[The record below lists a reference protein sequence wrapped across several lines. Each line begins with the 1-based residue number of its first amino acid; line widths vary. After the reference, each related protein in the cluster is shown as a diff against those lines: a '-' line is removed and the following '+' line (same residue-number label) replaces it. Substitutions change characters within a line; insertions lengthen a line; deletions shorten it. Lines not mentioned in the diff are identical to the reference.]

1 MNGLE
6 LGQHSFALLRE
17 GLRGDADA
25 LGMFCDLFTADA
37 ELWLPPTPNTSS
49 PYRGRD
55 AIRQL
60 LCGFVAPLY
69 PDGLQLRLY
78 QLLTGPDRV
87 LFQFEDRGRKQD
99 GSDYQ
104 NSPCIALRLRDQQ
117 IAGLWEYWGGPGFFR
132 DQLDGSG
139 ARGSIDAD
147 ARSTA
152 RQAMSQ
158 LIAGMGGSATAMD
171 AFLAMMSDDVRLWF
185 PPTANTRSPYI
196 GRADARRLFR
206 DFLMTMY
213 PNGMAIEMF
222 HETSGGSR
230 TAFELQ
236 SRGVRRDGSVYVN
249 SPCLCL
255 DIKGGRINTLWEHW
269 GGPGFHRP
277 LVQP

>member
-1 MNGLE
+1 MDVQE

-17 GLRGDADA
+17 GLAGDSDT
-25 LGMFCDLFTADA
+25 LGMFCDLFAADA
-37 ELWLPPTPNTSS
+37 ELWLPPTPNTRS

-78 QLLTGPDRV
+78 QVLTGADRV
-87 LFQFEDRGRKQD
+87 LFQFEDRGRKHD

-104 NSPCIALRLRDQQ
+104 NSPCIALRFRDQQ
-117 IAGLWEYWGGPGFFR
+117 IAGFWEYWGGPGFFR
-132 DQLDGSG
+132 GQLDGSG
-139 ARGSIDAD
+139 ARGGIDAD
-147 ARSTA
+147 AQSTA

-158 LIAGMGGSATAMD
+158 LIAGMGGSITAMD
-171 AFLAMMSDDVRLWF
+171 AFLALMADEVRLWF

-222 HETSGGSR
+222 HETSGGTR

-236 SRGVRRDGSVYVN
+236 SRGVRSDGSVYVN

-255 DIKGGRINTLWEHW
+255 DIKGGRIETLWEHW

-277 LVQP
+277 LAQS

>member
-1 MNGLE
+1 MNVLQP
-6 LGQHSFALLRE
+6 GQHSFALLRK
-17 GLRGDADA
+17 GLGGDADA
-25 LGMFCDLFTADA
+25 LGMFCDLFTDDA
-37 ELWLPPTPNTSS
+37 ELWLPPTPNTRS

-60 LCGFVAPLY
+60 LCGFVATLY
-69 PDGLQLRLY
+69 RDGLQLRLY

-87 LFQFEDRGRKQD
+87 LFQFEDRGTRRD

-104 NSPCIALRLRDQQ
+104 NSPCIALGFRDQQ
-117 IAGLWEYWGGPGFFR
+117 IAGFWEYWGGPGFFR

-139 ARGSIDAD
+139 ARGSVDAD
-147 ARSTA
+147 AQNTA

-158 LIAGMGGSATAMD
+158 LIAGMAGSATAMD

-185 PPTANTRSPYI
+185 PPTPNTRSPYI
-196 GRADARRLFR
+196 GRADATRLFR

-213 PNGMAIEMF
+213 PDGMAIELF
-222 HETSGGSR
+222 HETSGGTR

-255 DIKGGRINTLWEHW
+255 DIKGGKINTLWEHW

-277 LVQP
+277 LAQP